1 MALTV
6 GFLGRGAAGTPG
18 WLEQTIC
25 AFIKPVLLLRTML
38 ESVNSAC
45 DFYWLFQSDSF
56 TNKTVYW
63 SRMYAVQKGYNKP
76 LEQLSRKT
84 YGRITKKKNF
94 WHCYRPLHICLKI
107 IHCY

>member
-1 MALTV
+1 MQRPGIGNKTKRLETDESKRRMALTT

-18 WLEQTIC
+18 WLEQKIC

-76 LEQLSRKT
+76 PEQLSRKT
-84 YGRITKKKNF
+84 
-94 WHCYRPLHICLKI
+94 
-107 IHCY
+107 